1 MSKNQR
7 TREAIKSAFLN
18 LIKEADMDSINTKD
32 IMEIAGGARSNF
44 YNYFSDKFDLR
55 NAIMQDELKVTER
68 LLNSFFREND
78 KLLNEEKVLALNT
91 IRFDHIYESR
101 ELYKAL
107 FTTECFRGF
116 PEMLRE
122 TMEKGLSYRFQ
133 MMMGENTKI
142 PVNSSFRAYMMSA
155 LFVSTIAYWAMTDF
169 SQTPE
174 RLCQD
179 YTLYFMPRFR
189 PEAADP
195 F

>member
-18 LIKEADMDSINTKD
+18 LIKEADVDSINTKD

-55 NAIMQDELKVTER
+55 NAIMQDELKVVER
-68 LLNSFFREND
+68 LINAFFRENGNA
-78 KLLNEEKVLALNT
+78 LNEEMILALNT
-91 IRFDHIYESR
+91 IRFNYIYEHR
-101 ELYKAL
+101 ELYKVL
-107 FTTECFRGF
+107 FTSDCFRGF

-142 PVNSSFRAYMMSA
+142 PVNSGYRSYMMSA

-174 RLCQD
+174 RLCRD

-189 PEAADP
+189 SEAGDP

>member
-1 MSKNQR
+1 
-7 TREAIKSAFLN
+7 
-18 LIKEADMDSINTKD
+18 MDSINTKD

-44 YNYFSDKFDLR
+44 YNYFSDKFDLC

-78 KLLNEEKVLALNT
+78 KLINEESVLALNM

-107 FTTECFRGF
+107 FTAECFRGF

-133 MMMGENTKI
+133 MIMGENTKI
-142 PVNSSFRAYMMSA
+142 PEFR
-155 LFVSTIAYWAMTDF
+155 LPV
-169 SQTPE
+169 
-174 RLCQD
+174 
-179 YTLYFMPRFR
+179 LYDVHAFCKHSRVLGADRFQSDTGTSLSGVY
-189 PEAADP
+189 AVLHAP
-195 F
+195 FHLGSYRSVIDLKDR